1 MKKEDLKILFMGT
14 PEFALGSLKS
24 LVENNFNVIGVF
36 CKPDKPKG
44 RGMKLVAPPVKEYAI
59 LNNIPV
65 FQPEKIKDNE
75 EVKDILNTLKPD
87 LIVVVAYGKILPKF
101 VLEYPKYRCINV
113 HGSLLPKYRG
123 AAPIQW
129 AVINGETVSGIT
141 TMYMDEGMDTG
152 DIITKKECKI
162 DAKDTYGTLG
172 EKLMVLGAN
181 TLVEDL
187 ERLIKCDGK
196 LESIKQSEDFS
207 VAPMLSKEISKI
219 DFNNSAKS
227 IVNLVRG
234 TNPAP
239 ISWCKLDD
247 ERVYK
252 IYEAEEI
259 VLDNINFEDYKIGE
273 IAYLNDKKNI
283 FAIRCKDGFISLTK
297 IKPAGSKL
305 MNSGDY
311 IRGNKVKVNEIF
323 I

>member
-14 PEFALGSLKS
+14 PEFALGSLKA
-24 LVENNFNVIGVF
+24 LVENNFNVVGVF

-59 LNNIPV
+59 KQNIPV
-65 FQPEKIKDNE
+65 FQPEKIKNNE
-75 EVKDILNTLKPD
+75 EVKEILDTLTPN
-87 LIVVVAYGKILPKF
+87 LIVVVAYGKILPKS
-101 VLEYPKYRCINV
+101 VLEYPKYGSINV

-129 AVINGETVSGIT
+129 AVINGDTVSGIT

-152 DIITKKECKI
+152 NMITKKECKI
-162 DAKDTYGTLG
+162 EEEDTYGTLG
-172 EKLMVLGAN
+172 EKLMILGAN
-181 TLVEDL
+181 TLVDDL
-187 ERLIKCDGK
+187 ERLLECEGK

-219 DFNNSAKS
+219 DFNNTVES

-239 ISWCKLDD
+239 IAWCKLDD
-247 ERVYK
+247 ERIYK
-252 IYEAEEI
+252 VYEAKK
-259 VLDNINFEDYKIGE
+259 VLIESIDFEDYKIGE

-283 FAIRCKDGFISLTK
+283 FAVRCKNGFVNLTR

-305 MNSGDY
+305 MNAGDY
-311 IRGNKVKVNEIF
+311 IRGNKVKLNEIF